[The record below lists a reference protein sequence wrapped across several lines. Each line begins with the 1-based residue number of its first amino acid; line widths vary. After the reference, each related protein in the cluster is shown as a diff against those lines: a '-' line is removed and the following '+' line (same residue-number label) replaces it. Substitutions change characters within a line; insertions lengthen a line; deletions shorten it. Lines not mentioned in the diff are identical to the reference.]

1 MENMTEI
8 DLIAETLWSACYDA
22 AWLHYSITGRF
33 FDFWKMK
40 RFYLTD
46 EISLAAEITAPSW

>member
-1 MENMTEI
+1 MTEI

-22 AWLHYSITGRF
+22 AWLNYSITGRF
-33 FDFWKMK
+33 YDFWKMK